1 MTETVAAPSRADARR
16 NRALV
21 LTAARSAFAERGMDV
36 PLGEIARRAGVGAG
50 TVYRHFPS
58 KEALFEAAVV
68 DRIRLFVDTAREL
81 ADVPDPGPV
90 FFRFLASVVRLTA
103 RNKALCDALEAGGE
117 QRFGTSAGLLRDF
130 TDALR
135 ILLTRAQEAGGVR
148 QDVDIIDVRALL
160 LACLSMERRS
170 GPDAVPGR
178 GMALVCDSLRP
189 GQHVTKLPVADERKG
204 RNDHNDR
211 NARNETGCAACG
223 TPVTAARTGRPA
235 RYCGGACRQKAH
247 RERTR
252 TRSRDDASAAGRVSV
267 TGLKRL

>member
-1 MTETVAAPSRADARR
+1 MTESAAAPSRADARR

-81 ADVPDPGPV
+81 AEVPDPGPV

-117 QRFGTSAGLLRDF
+117 ERFGRSAGLIREF
-130 TDALR
+130 AQALDV
-135 ILLTRAQEAGGVR
+135 LLTHAQEAGDVR
-148 QDVDIIDVRALL
+148 RDVDISDVRALL
-160 LACLSMERRS
+160 LACLSMERRR
-170 GPDAVPGR
+170 GAGAVPGR
-178 GMALVCDSLRP
+178 GVALLCDSLRP
-189 GQHVTKLPVADERKG
+189 GPHVTKLPVAELKKVRK
-204 RNDHNDR
+204 DR
-211 NARNETGCAACG
+211 NSSNVRNETECAACG
-223 TPVTAARTGRPA
+223 TPVSAARTGRPA

-247 RERTR
+247 RERAR
-252 TRSRDDASAAGRVSV
+252 GGPNRPR
-267 TGLKRL
+267 

>member
-1 MTETVAAPSRADARR
+1 MTDRVAVASRADARR
-16 NRALV
+16 NRSLV
-21 LTAARSAFAERGMDV
+21 LAAARSAFAERGMDV

-117 QRFGTSAGLLRDF
+117 ERFGASAGLVREF
-130 TDALR
+130 AQALG
-135 ILLTRAQEAGGVR
+135 ILLTRAQEAGEVR
-148 QDVDIIDVRALL
+148 RDVDLADVRALL
-160 LACLSMERRS
+160 LACLSMERRR
-170 GPDAVPGR
+170 GAGAVPGR
-178 GMALVCDSLRP
+178 GVTLLCDSLRP
-189 GQHVTKLPVADERKG
+189 GPHVTKLPVAEKNARKA
-204 RNDHNDR
+204 RNPRHT
-211 NARNETGCAACG
+211 RNETGCAMCG
-223 TPVTAARTGRPA
+223 TPVSTARTGRPA

-247 RERTR
+247 RERAR
-252 TRSRDDASAAGRVSV
+252 GRGVPAGPAARP
-267 TGLKRL
+267 